1 MKKTRALFM
10 LAFIL
15 SSPAITSISHSYSFE
30 AVREASAEADLSEFT
45 FSRDALMDHIER
57 FSSFGSR
64 ISGYPGSEEAAE
76 YIADYFNRTLGLKTI
91 VQSYQVAVPVDEGS
105 YIEILSPS
113 HHNLSAYA
121 FWPNYIQSSTTPP
134 GGISGRLIYVGE
146 GNLEDFDNKAVEGSI
161 LLMDINSGHNWLNGV
176 NFGAKAVVFIESETH
191 RYEFLKKLLRNPIY
205 VPRLYVSESDGILL
219 KGLAKEE
226 AFVNVHSNIRYEART
241 ARNIIGI
248 LEGRAPNNVIM
259 VSTHFDDWSAVPGMA
274 PGADESTGIAS
285 LLEIAT
291 HYSEAPSPPDNTL
304 WFVAYSGHWEG
315 LSGPREFAEEF
326 LFSPEVQQDLTKVW
340 LQINLDFSSDNSQI
354 TPLYVGRFY
363 AAGVN
368 EETQARFLWAREVIA
383 GLRGRLPEDAVF
395 WEGLR
400 QLNWWGTEFESYMLD
415 SEPAALSGVVAFS
428 LMTSYARRLWWG
440 TPFDMPE
447 RVNVENLMHQLSSSL
462 MVIDEFVGRETFG
475 NDWKDVKPTRMRLYA
490 FGGSASYITLKGK
503 VLAFNVTTGWYSPV
517 PHALVTLSIKA
528 VGGYHYMFADVY
540 AFSDEDGDFT
550 VYGMPSGQIL
560 GYTGPLQPSER
571 AIIITA
577 WILDEDT
584 GGIAYAPDFGIYGAR
599 FFSPIVHP
607 MAHPLNVTA
616 VVFECASLEILDL
629 IEPSTGRRGLIPDP
643 ARAGDLNY
651 FIGQSLLVPYDLDA
665 FAEPT
670 FFGFYSD
677 PSEPVGVAFVQPGL
691 KALMLYKRGILISR
705 NVGVL
710 ANTSKEN
717 LEGSGYLLRKAG
729 DRLTIGMSAYKFA
742 KDMYSISSARYGIL
756 STHFVSSLSF
766 DEAMN
771 KTQTYL
777 TVVDRFLQNG
787 TFSKAYTTAFKAW
800 GWALVAYGMHTMP
813 LIYDLSGTTLLFF
826 FLLMPF
832 VFFFER
838 LTIFREG
845 RSRLVFY
852 VVIGAIVMAVFNV
865 VHPAFSIMSN
875 SALSLAGIFVVVLT
889 AFVLFLFTR
898 ETSRII
904 SEEAQRRLG
913 VHRLAT
919 GTLASIE
926 LFSSIG
932 VKTIRRYKLRT
943 ILTLITLVASTIGIV
958 SFTSASTYLGVIV
971 GDESTDVAYQGI
983 LVKQL
988 YGAPPQQSLDT
999 YTKTLLEGVVEDYG
1013 TVSLRVSLYPQ
1024 SIYGK
1029 RAPTAT
1035 IKGSNGTYEVN
1046 AIMGIDSMESERFF
1060 EDQGALV
1067 GTSRSFL
1074 EEDYLACMLTTTQAE
1089 VLGVDIGEFVEWN
1102 GLRLVLVGITSPEVL
1117 KDDLD
1122 GRSVSPNSPQTII
1135 QYNPQ
1140 IQTRIP
1146 MSIGWDFALIVPSRL
1161 ALDLGGYV
1169 LSVGIHLKEDIDW
1182 ARAESIAKEL
1192 AKILD
1197 AQVYLNWKGFAK
1209 SYSRLTL
1216 WALLGWEA
1224 IVALFVITAAN
1235 IVVTLMASSKER
1247 SRNIEIYSLT
1257 GLNPRGSMFIILS
1270 ESAIYATIAVMFGY
1284 IVGIALNLALNKMG
1298 ILPSIYILN
1307 YSSFSVALTLAGIVL
1322 VVLSASIYPILTT
1335 SKMVAPSLERKWEL
1349 PTKPKGDE
1357 WGVPVPLALESRR
1370 EAYGIL
1376 WYLHEYFS
1384 GEGRETRYFSV
1395 LSLQDPSEDGR
1406 SLDLTASLAPRES
1419 HVTQTVK
1426 IGLSESPDKKRY
1438 GFSIYV
1444 KRMTGTYPT
1453 WRTSNYYF
1461 IDSVRKQLLLWRSLP
1476 EEKRE
1481 HYMRITRA
1489 A

>member
-1 MKKTRALFM
+1 MKKVHALFM
-10 LAFIL
+10 LFFIL
-15 SSPAITSISHSYSFE
+15 FSSATVSTSYSLE
-30 AVREASAEADLSEFT
+30 ARTETIVSGSPSELA
-45 FSRDALMDHIER
+45 FSRDALLGHIET
-57 FSSFGSR
+57 FSSFDSR
-64 ISGYPGSEEAAE
+64 ISGYPGSEQAAQ
-76 YIADYFNRTLGLKTI
+76 YIADFFNRTLGLKTI
-91 VQSYQVAVPVDEGS
+91 VHEYEVAVPVDEGS
-105 YIEILSPS
+105 YIEILSPF
-113 HHNLSAYA
+113 HQNFSAYA
-121 FWPNYIQSSTTPP
+121 FWPNYIQSSATPP
-134 GGISGRLIYVGE
+134 EGISGRLVYVGE
-146 GNLEDFDNKAVEGSI
+146 GDLEDFDNKSVDGSV
-161 LLMDINSGHNWLNGV
+161 LLMDINSGYSWLNGM
-176 NFGAKAVVFIESETH
+176 NFGAKAVVFIGSETH
-191 RYEFLKKLLRNPIY
+191 RYEFSKKMLRNPIY
-205 VPRLYVSESDGILL
+205 VPRLYVSETDGIAL
-219 KGLAKEE
+219 KSLAREG
-226 AFVNVHSNIRYEART
+226 AFVSVHSNIRYRART
-241 ARNIIGI
+241 SKNVIGI
-248 LEGRAPNNVIM
+248 LEGRSPDNVII
-259 VSTHFDDWSAVPGMA
+259 VSAHYDDWSAVPARA

-285 LLEIAT
+285 LLEIARY
-291 HYSEAPSPPDNTL
+291 YSEAPSPPDNTL

-315 LSGPREFAEEF
+315 LAGPREFAEKF
-326 LFSPEVQQDLTKVW
+326 LFSPEVQQDLVKVW
-340 LQINLDFSSDNSQI
+340 LQINLDFSSDSSQI

-368 EETQARFLWAREVIA
+368 EETQARFLWARGVIG
-383 GLRGRLPEDAVF
+383 GLRSRLPEDAVF

-440 TPFDMPE
+440 TPFDTPE
-447 RVNVENLMHQLSSSL
+447 KVNIDNLMRQLFSSL
-462 MVIDEFVGRETFG
+462 TVIDEFVGRETFG

-517 PHALVTLSIKA
+517 PHALVTLSVKA

-540 AFSDEDGDFT
+540 TFSDEDGDFT

-571 AIIITA
+571 AIIISA
-577 WILDEDT
+577 WVLSEDT
-584 GGIAYAPDFGIYGAR
+584 GGIIYAPDFGIYGAR

-607 MAHPLNVTA
+607 MAHPLNVTS
-616 VVFECASLEILDL
+616 VVFRCASLEILDL
-629 IEPSTGRRGLIPDP
+629 VEPSTGRRGLIPDP
-643 ARAGDLNY
+643 ARAGDLYY
-651 FIGQSLLVPYDLDA
+651 FTGQSLLVPYDFEA

-677 PSEPVGVAFVQPGL
+677 PTEPVGVAFVQPGL
-691 KALMLYKRGILISR
+691 KALILYKRGILTSR

-710 ANTSKEN
+710 SNSSIESP
-717 LEGSGYLLRKAG
+717 EGSGYDLPEAG
-729 DRLTIGMSAYKFA
+729 DRSTIVMSAYSFA
-742 KDMYSISSARYGIL
+742 QDMYMISSARYNIL

-777 TVVDRFLQNG
+777 SMVDHFLQNG
-787 TFSKAYTTAFKAW
+787 TYSKAYTTSFKAW

-826 FLLMPF
+826 FLLLPF

-838 LTIFREG
+838 LTLFREG
-845 RSRLVFY
+845 RSRLVFC
-852 VVIGAIVMAVFNV
+852 VIVGAIVMGIFNA

-875 SALSLAGIFVVVLT
+875 SALSLAGIFVIVLT
-889 AFVLFLFTR
+889 AFVLFLFVR

-904 SEEAQRRLG
+904 SEEAQKRLG
-913 VHRLAT
+913 VHRLVT

-958 SFTSASTYLGVIV
+958 SFTSASTYLGVMV
-971 GDESTDVAYQGI
+971 GDELTDVAYQGI

-999 YTKTLLEGVVEDYG
+999 YTQTLLEGVVGDYG
-1013 TVSLRVSLYPQ
+1013 KVSLRVSLYPQ

-1035 IKGSNGTYEVN
+1035 IGGSNGTYEVN
-1046 AIMGIDSMESERFF
+1046 AIMGVTAFESEKFF
-1060 EDQGALV
+1060 EDQGALT
-1067 GTSRSFL
+1067 GRSRSFF
-1074 EEDYLACMLTTTQAE
+1074 EEDYFACMLTSTQAK
-1089 VLGVDIGEFVEWN
+1089 VLGADVGDFVEWN
-1102 GLRLVLVGITSPEVL
+1102 GIPLAVVGIISPEVL

-1122 GRSVSPNSPQTII
+1122 SRSVSPNSPQTIT

-1140 IQTRIP
+1140 VQTRIP
-1146 MSIGWDFALIVPSRL
+1146 MSIGWDFSLIVPSRL

-1169 LSVGIHLKEDIDW
+1169 MSAAVHLKEDVDW
-1182 ARAESIAKEL
+1182 TRAESIAREL
-1192 AKILD
+1192 AKVLD
-1197 AQVYLNWKGFAK
+1197 TQVYLNWKGSAK

-1224 IVALFVITAAN
+1224 IMALFVITAAN

-1247 SRNIEIYSLT
+1247 ARNIEVYSLT
-1257 GLNPRGSMFIILS
+1257 GLNPRGGMFIILS
-1270 ESAIYATIAVMFGY
+1270 ESAIYAAIAVMLGY
-1284 IVGIALNLALNKMG
+1284 IVGIALNLALNQMG
-1298 ILPSIYILN
+1298 ILPTIYVLN
-1307 YSSFSVALTLAGIVL
+1307 YSSFSVALTLAGIIL

-1357 WGVPVPLALESRR
+1357 WEVPVPLALESRR
-1370 EAYGIL
+1370 EAHGIL
-1376 WYLHEYFS
+1376 WYLHEYFG

-1395 LSLQDPSEDGR
+1395 LILQNPLEDEGT
-1406 SLDLTASLAPRES
+1406 LELTASLAPRES
-1419 HVTQTVK
+1419 HVTQRVK
-1426 IGLSESPDKKRY
+1426 ISLAESPDKKRY

-1444 KRMTGTYPT
+1444 NRLTGTYST

-1476 EEKRE
+1476 EDKRGQ
-1481 HYMRITRA
+1481 YMEFSRVA
-1489 A
+1489 